1 MVSNHDHDHDEPKVI
16 DARNLTL
23 PIITMISIIGFVIWV
38 TYIGTSEMSANKSKL
53 VTIENTLLELKD
65 EIRNLKTVNKGPDR
79 GLTITDMAIFCLR
92 AQILNKD
99 WRCPSVNHSYDSMN
113 HLNDNELLME
123 IDRLNRTRETRSPL
137 DRDISPPTGQ

>member
-1 MVSNHDHDHDEPKVI
+1 MVTNHSNHDDDPRSM

-38 TYIGTSEMSANKSKL
+38 TYIGTTMMSENRAKL
-53 VTIENTLLELKD
+53 VTVENTLMELKE
-65 EIRNLKTVNKGPDR
+65 EIRNMKTLSKGPDR
-79 GLTITDMAIFCLR
+79 ALTVTDMAIFCLR

-99 WRCPSVNHSYDSMN
+99 WRCPSVNHTYDSMN

-123 IDRLNRTRETRSPL
+123 IDRLNKRQGNLSPL
-137 DRDISPPTGQ
+137 DKSQSSPSQN